1 MKSFWP
7 ILKFS
12 PTFCNSV
19 DDSNFPEHPGA
30 ILEMLVERTS
40 RFPPNRPFK
49 TLHSVAEAGQAHHTR
64 SEAANV
70 KIGLG
75 VQGESGRATF
85 HLAEMTVESLIFIE
99 QQLWYATKMF
109 QESWGCFICS
119 KSWQGQM
126 PTRIFI
132 LWTSISA
139 VGWHFIIIIVFLTA
153 KNLMP
158 DFWRSWNLATL
169 YLRLCFWVR
178 LARFIYTYV
187 FVFFN
192 LLIHQNVTSLISL
205 FWWQW
210 ASVAW
215 GDIPAVPRAVSS
227 TFIKSSLPAALGL

>member
-1 MKSFWP
+1 MTVHTMKSFWP
-7 ILKFS
+7 ILRFS
-12 PTFCNSV
+12 PTFYNSV

-30 ILEMLVERTS
+30 ILEMLVDRTS
-40 RFPPNRPFK
+40 TFSLNRPFK
-49 TLHSVAEAGQAHHTR
+49 TLHSVAEAGQAHCTR

-70 KIGLG
+70 RIGLG

-132 LWTSISA
+132 LRTSISA

-153 KNLMP
+153 KNLIP
-158 DFWRSWNLATL
+158 DF
-169 YLRLCFWVR
+169 
-178 LARFIYTYV
+178 
-187 FVFFN
+187 
-192 LLIHQNVTSLISL
+192 
-205 FWWQW
+205 
-210 ASVAW
+210 
-215 GDIPAVPRAVSS
+215 
-227 TFIKSSLPAALGL
+227 